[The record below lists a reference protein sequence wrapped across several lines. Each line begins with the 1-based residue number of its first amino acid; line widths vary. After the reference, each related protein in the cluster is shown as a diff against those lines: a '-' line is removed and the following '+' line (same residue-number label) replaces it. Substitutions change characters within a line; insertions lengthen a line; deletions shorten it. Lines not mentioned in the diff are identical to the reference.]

1 MCGITGV
8 YCKNESGNK
17 YLARLN
23 ASVHTLG
30 HRGPDYSN
38 EILFDKVGLG
48 HARLSIIDTTEGA
61 NQPFSDASGRYHL
74 VFNGEI
80 YNYQALRK
88 ELEAGGFSF
97 KTSSDTEVLLAMFI
111 AKGSACLSQ
120 LNGFFSFAIF
130 DKDKGEL
137 FLARDRY
144 GIKPLLIYQDE
155 EAILFGS
162 EMKAL
167 LAYGIK
173 AELNPASLSL
183 YFQLNYIPD
192 DQSIFQG
199 ITKLKPGHF
208 AKITSDGMHVDSYY
222 QTPLPDKARNSG
234 NLTYEKAQE
243 VLVDVMRSSVNDRL
257 VSDVPLGTF
266 LSGGIDSSVI
276 TALAAEKTP
285 GLKTF
290 SVGYADEPFFDETQY
305 AELVAEKYNTDHTTF
320 KLTNDDLLNGL
331 TDTLDAIDEPF
342 ADSSA
347 LAVNILSK
355 RTREHVTVALS
366 GDGADELF
374 SGYNKHMA
382 IYRMQHAGL
391 KERGVKMLSPLWDAL
406 PKSRSSSFGNK
417 VRQFERFATA
427 AKLSP
432 KDQYWHLASISKE
445 EEVSTLFSS
454 TFLKRVVDSEIS
466 QRKQGLL
473 AAVSKENGINGVLHA
488 DVNMVL
494 PGDMLTKV
502 DLMSMSHSLEVR
514 VPFLDQRVVDFAMTL
529 PEEYKIDANQK
540 KRIVQDAFR
549 SFLPEELYNRPK
561 HGFEVPLLRW
571 MTGELKDWIVNE
583 VLPIDKIEE
592 QGLFSSKRVIGLLK
606 QLQSTNPGDAHAKVW
621 ALVVFQQWYDKT
633 QNSITKTWS

>member
-23 ASVHTLG
+23 TSVHSLG
-30 HRGPDYSN
+30 HRGPDFSN
-38 EILFDKVGLG
+38 EVLLDQVGLG

-61 NQPFSDASGRYHL
+61 NQPFSDASERYYM

-80 YNYQALRK
+80 YNYKALRK
-88 ELEAGGFSF
+88 ELESGGFSF
-97 KTSSDTEVLLAMFI
+97 KTSSDTEVLLAMYI
-111 AKGSACLSQ
+111 AKGADCLNQ

-130 DKDKGEL
+130 DKYKNEL
-137 FLARDRY
+137 FVARDRF
-144 GIKPLLIYQDE
+144 GIKPLLIYQDKD
-155 EAILFGS
+155 AILFGS

-173 AELNPASLSL
+173 PKLNPASISL

-192 DQSIFQG
+192 DQSIFHG

-208 AKITSDGMHVDSYY
+208 AKITSDGLSIEPYY
-222 QTPLPDKARNSG
+222 QTPLPEKARG
-234 NLTYEKAQE
+234 IDDLTYEKAQE
-243 VLVDVMRSSVNDRL
+243 SLVDLMRSSVNDRL

-276 TALAAEKTP
+276 TALAAEKTT

-305 AELVAEKYNTDHTTF
+305 AELVAKKYNTDHTTF
-320 KLTNDDLLNGL
+320 KLTNDDLLSGL
-331 TDTLDAIDEPF
+331 KDTLDAIDEPF

-382 IYRMQHAGL
+382 ILRMQHAGL
-391 KERGVKMLSPLWDAL
+391 KERGVKMLSPLWAAL
-406 PKSRSSSFGNK
+406 PKSRNNSLGNK
-417 VRQFERFATA
+417 VRQFARFATA

-432 KDQYWHLASISKE
+432 KDQYWHLASISKA
-445 EEVSTLFSS
+445 EEVNALFSNQFFGKIAS
-454 TFLKRVVDSEIS
+454 DEIS
-466 QRKQGLL
+466 QRKEHLL
-473 AAVSKENGINGVLHA
+473 ASVTRENGINGVLYT

-529 PEEYKIDANQK
+529 PEEYKINTSQK

-571 MTGELKDWIVNE
+571 MRGELKDWIMDD
-583 VLPIDKIEE
+583 VLTLDKIEE
-592 QGLFSSKRVIGLLK
+592 QGIFSTATIQSLLK
-606 QLQSTNPGDAHAKVW
+606 QLQSSNPGDTHAKVW
-621 ALVVFQQWYDKT
+621 ALVVFQQWFDKS
-633 QNSITKTWS
+633 QKNIEMTWS